1 MDWLVIG
8 TRIPSYNTAA
18 AAAPIRR
25 PPPPPLLRNDEHTSL
40 CSYVILNFLFT

>member
-18 AAAPIRR
+18 AAAPIR
-25 PPPPPLLRNDEHTSL
+25 PPPLPPPRYDKHTLL
-40 CSYVILNFLFT
+40 CSYVSHNFLFD